1 MCPNKGA
8 RWRADRLVLKVG
20 QTEHGS
26 GFYSASVP
34 SILDGAQDWEL
45 VQIPGP
51 DSEVSAATRHRGGLH
66 VHTQFMLIELT
77 VLYEPRMEGLRMYK
91 FAKYEGLVA
100 DLRDDGYTV
109 RFFAVEVDARG
120 LVSKST
126 YDALKQMG
134 LKGAT
139 RNRALKNVN

>member
-1 MCPNKGA
+1 
-8 RWRADRLVLKVG
+8 
-20 QTEHGS
+20 
-26 GFYSASVP
+26 
-34 SILDGAQDWEL
+34 
-45 VQIPGP
+45 
-51 DSEVSAATRHRGGLH
+51 
-66 VHTQFMLIELT
+66 MLIELT
-77 VLYEPRMEGLRMYK
+77 VLYEPRMEWLRMYK

-126 YDALKQMG
+126 YDALKPLG

-139 RNRALKNVN
+139 RNRTMLSLSEAAEKAPCWLWFNGSEREREETIIVRQFHLIQIVRTVS